1 MSVVLLD
8 LQKRQALLE
17 RWPDSTAGE
26 LLFPG
31 GDAAAEVAGA
41 KLRAAGF
48 GFQMVP
54 CEDFDEHYAFAEVW
68 APVVAW
74 EKFSEAVKLAIG
86 DIDFDL
92 QRLTPRSTADLP

>member
-1 MSVVLLD
+1 MSVVLID
-8 LQKRQALLE
+8 LQKRKALLD
-17 RWPDSTAGE
+17 RWPDSIAGE

-48 GFQMVP
+48 GFEMVP
-54 CEDFDEHYAFAEVW
+54 REDPDELYAFAEVW

-92 QRLTPRSTADLP
+92 QHIVG